1 MFPLRTWV
9 QVVDAASILGMIPES
24 RAGEGRVDGEG
35 GVDWQEGKASED
47 GVLWLLLWWALDAT
61 IL

>member
-1 MFPLRTWV
+1 M
-9 QVVDAASILGMIPES
+9 QVVDAASILGMIPGS
-24 RAGEGRVDGEG
+24 RAGEGRVEGAG